1 MKLKLIDFLF
11 GACRME
17 VQGTFCE
24 RIVNIATSK
33 NIFIRDIV
41 RTASDRIE
49 FTVSLKGSRLLF
61 SESSLEDSLHILHQG
76 GLPVLFSRRKA
87 RIIALIGPL
96 VVFLLLFLSTQFIWH
111 VNIVDAT
118 EEEEAVILQELKKLG
133 VKRGALKM
141 AIDQSN
147 IKNQLLIDNPHL
159 MWLWVDLRGASAIV
173 KFAPRAMA
181 PEIFNE
187 DDFYNVY
194 SSHDAVVTKIIPTNG
209 IAKVSVGDTVLKGQ
223 MLIEGVMPADSE
235 NEKHIHAS
243 GEVYGNV
250 WEEKCVAIP
259 RKNEIRTPT
268 GNKIEHL
275 SINFKNFPLKLYIN
289 SSILYENYDIIENNR
304 TFVPFGVNFR
314 KTEYHEVLVNYE
326 ENDLE
331 SLKKQHEAE
340 FVKEL
345 SEKGFPIVYSESFI
359 NDNGDK
365 VSLTM
370 RALCEEPIAKERRM
384 NFGENNSG
392 TDN

>member
-1 MKLKLIDFLF
+1 MKLKLIDFIF
-11 GACRME
+11 GACRIE
-17 VQGTFCE
+17 ARGAFCE
-24 RIVNIATSK
+24 RIINIATGK
-33 NIFIRDIV
+33 NIFIHDIV
-41 RTASDRIE
+41 RTAPDRIE

-61 SESSLEDSLHILHQG
+61 SESELEDSLYILHQS
-76 GLPVLFSRRKA
+76 GLPILFSKRKA
-87 RIIALIGPL
+87 RIIALTGPL

-111 VNIVDAT
+111 VNIVNAT
-118 EEEEAVILQELKKLG
+118 REEEAVILKELEKLG

-141 AIDQSN
+141 AIDQGN
-147 IKNQLLIDNPHL
+147 VKNQLLIDNPHL
-159 MWLWVDLRGASAIV
+159 MWLWVDIRGASAIV
-173 KFAPRAMA
+173 KFAPRAVA

-194 SSHDAVVTKIIPTNG
+194 SSHDAVITKIIPTNG

-223 MLIEGVMPADSE
+223 MLIEGVMPSDSE

-250 WEEKCVAIP
+250 WEEKCVTIP

-275 SINFKNFPLKLYIN
+275 SINFKKFPLKLYIN
-289 SSILYENYDIIENNR
+289 SSILYDNYDIIENNR
-304 TFVPFGVNFR
+304 TFVPFGVTFR
-314 KTEYHEVLVNYE
+314 KTEYHEVLVTYE
-326 ENDLE
+326 ENNLDHLQ
-331 SLKKQHEAE
+331 KQHEAE
-340 FVKEL
+340 FIKEL

-365 VSLTM
+365 VFLTM

-384 NFGENNSG
+384 NFGENYSG